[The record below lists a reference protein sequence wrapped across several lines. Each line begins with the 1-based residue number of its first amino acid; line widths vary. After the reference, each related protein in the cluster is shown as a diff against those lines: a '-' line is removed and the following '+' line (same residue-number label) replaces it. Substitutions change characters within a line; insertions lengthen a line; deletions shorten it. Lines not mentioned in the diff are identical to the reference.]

1 MLADAAMILAGLGAT
16 LATGVG
22 TWVGFDVS
30 AGFHV
35 VLLGVLSLSLPRRP
49 ALALLSRTDGELP
62 SSSRSYAPPNSRNRP

>member
-1 MLADAAMILAGLGAT
+1 MIPAGLGAT

-35 VLLGVLSLSLPRRP
+35 VLLGVLYLFLPRRP
-49 ALALLSRTDGELP
+49 ALARLSRTDGELP
-62 SSSRSYAPPNSRNRP
+62 SSSRLYASRSPQNRPYI